1 MDITKQLSAYIDEI
15 SSSSPTPGGGN
26 VSAFSGVLSCSLGIM
41 VCNLTI
47 GKKKY
52 AAVEDEM
59 KEIQIK
65 LEDAKQQ
72 LLVLAEKDNE
82 AFNLVM
88 EAFKLPKET
97 DEQKADR
104 TKKIDEATFEAA
116 KVPASVIIVCNSI
129 LPCLEAIAE
138 KGNQNS
144 LSDAGVAVS
153 LINTAVTGAY
163 YNVLINCSALNME
176 HENINELMSNSD
188 NLFKSATAK
197 CNSIQ
202 NNLINIL
209 GKK

>member
-1 MDITKQLSAYIDEI
+1 MDISKQLSAYIDEI

-26 VSAFSGVLSCSLGIM
+26 VSAFSGVLACSLGIM

-52 AAVEDEM
+52 LEVENEM
-59 KEIQIK
+59 KEIQVK
-65 LEDAKQQ
+65 LEDAKQK
-72 LLVLAEKDNE
+72 LLVLAENDNE

-88 EAFKLPKET
+88 DAFKLPKET
-97 DEQKADR
+97 DEQKAER

-116 KVPASVIIVCNSI
+116 KVPANVIEVCGSI
-129 LPCLEAIAE
+129 LPYLEVIAE

-144 LSDAGVAVS
+144 LSDAGVAIS

-176 HENINELMSNSD
+176 HENINELMTKAENNFNNVTSKCGQNSE
-188 NLFKSATAK
+188 
-197 CNSIQ
+197 
-202 NNLINIL
+202 NLISKL

>member
-52 AAVEDEM
+52 IPVEEEM
-59 KEIQIK
+59 KEIQVK
-65 LEDAKQQ
+65 LDDAKQK

-88 EAFKLPKET
+88 DAFKLPKDTE
-97 DEQKADR
+97 EQKAER

-116 KVPASVIIVCNSI
+116 KVPANVIEVCSGI
-129 LPCLEAIAE
+129 LPHLEVIAE

-144 LSDAGVAVS
+144 LSDAGVAIS

-176 HENINELMSNSD
+176 HENINLLMSNAD
-188 NLFKSATAK
+188 NLFKSVTSK
-197 CNSIQ
+197 CNELST
-202 NNLINIL
+202 NLINKL